1 VLPDE
6 IPVSFGG
13 PFSWPGTPDA
23 PSIFDVNEGLA
34 AGIYLFTVPLSDGNL
49 IYYVG
54 ETGRTFRARL
64 FEHYT
69 EHASGMYH
77 VFAPAEFAR
86 GEKVMLWPGR
96 FDMACRKPKRDCI
109 AAYPD
114 LCGPIWEMTRMFQL
128 FVAPLTC
135 DQRVRCRIEA
145 AIANALY
152 ATPGAV
158 GNFQDKVNYSP
169 RSDGETPIRCI
180 ASSSARLLGLPERFE
195 A

>member
-1 VLPDE
+1 MLPNE

-13 PFSWPGTPDA
+13 PFSWHGTPDA
-23 PSIFDVNEGLA
+23 QSIFDVNEGA
-34 AGIYLFTVPLSDGNL
+34 GKGIYLFTVPLPDGYL

-54 ETGRTFRARL
+54 ETGRTFRDRL

-69 EHASGMYH
+69 EHAAGMYH
-77 VFAPAEFAR
+77 VYSPAEFAR

-96 FDMACRKPKRDCI
+96 FDMACRKPKKDCI
-109 AAYPD
+109 AAYTQ
-114 LCGPIWEMTRMFQL
+114 LSVPIWEMTRMFRL
-128 FVAPLTC
+128 FLAPLAC
-135 DQRVRCRIEA
+135 ERRVRCRIEA

-152 ATPGAV
+152 GTPGMI

-169 RSDGETPIRCI
+169 RADGETSVQCVL
-180 ASSSARLLGLPERFE
+180 SSSARLLGLPERFE